1 MKRNRFQSSPS
12 VGSVLSRTSLVSPES
27 PTRGLRALA
36 INVTASFIAAASA
49 VAALAVPPEYT
60 IHNIGIVN
68 PGDTASQGFRVSGN
82 GIATGRSFGTPTQS
96 FTWTELGG
104 LVALPNLASP
114 PRPFS
119 VGNAVNDS
127 GVVVGTGSTT
137 LFGSNPLPLRWVGGV
152 VSQLPLPAG
161 QTSGRANDVNA
172 AGVAVGSINAGSLE
186 AGVIYSGAMAT
197 FITQTTAN
205 GSVLRTAFGIND
217 SGRVVGFGIDP
228 NNAAVNVGY
237 VLDTATNSAFTV
249 GALPGRNGAIAFDV
263 SNGGHVVGSTMLNQG
278 SGTPFI
284 WTDADGMIEIPL
296 PPNTSQGSARGVNSA
311 GWAVGTAGGAFAVPF
326 LYDGDTGLTHS
337 LQSLLPAGSGW
348 DLSMNTSS
356 SALGISE
363 DGVIVGTGLFN
374 GATRAYAMVPVRRPA
389 CPADLDGNGVV
400 DGADLGELLALW
412 GTADGSADL
421 DGNGVVDGADL
432 GELLAAWG
440 DCG

>member
-1 MKRNRFQSSPS
+1 MSSSHLQSSLSVPS
-12 VGSVLSRTSLVSPES
+12 VV
-27 PTRGLRALA
+27 ALA
-36 INVTASFIAAASA
+36 AVVSA
-49 VAALAVPPEYT
+49 TALAVPPEYT

-82 GIATGRSFGTPTQS
+82 GIATGRSFGNPTQA
-96 FTWTELGG
+96 FTWTVGGG
-104 LVALPNLASP
+104 LVGLPNLASP
-114 PRPFS
+114 SRPFS
-119 VGNAVNDS
+119 VGNAVTDA

-137 LFGSNPLPLRWVGGV
+137 LFGSSPLPLQWVGGV

-161 QTSGRANDVNA
+161 QTSGRANDINNS
-172 AGVAVGSINAGSLE
+172 GVAVGSVNGGSLE
-186 AGVIYSGAMAT
+186 FGVIYSGGGAT
-197 FITQTTAN
+197 LITQTTPN
-205 GSVLRTAFGIND
+205 GSFLRTAFAIND

-237 VLDTATNSAFTV
+237 VLDTATNTAFSV

-263 SNGGHVVGSTMLNQG
+263 SNAGHVVGSTMLNQG

-284 WTDADGMIEIPL
+284 WTDAEGMVEIPL
-296 PPNTSQGSARGVNSA
+296 PPSTSQGSARGVNSA
-311 GWAVGTAGGAFAVPF
+311 GWAVGTAGGVFAVPF

-337 LQSLLPAGSGW
+337 LQSLLPGGTGW

-363 DGVIVGTGLFN
+363 DGVIVGTGVFN
-374 GATRAYAMVPVRRPA
+374 GATRAYAMVPVHRAA

-412 GTADGSADL
+412 GTADAGADL

-440 DCG
+440 DCV